1 MDWRE
6 NYLERKY
13 ALKKGEQQIPS
24 TAGQADG
31 PTEDPGNGIEKMI
44 EEGQLQLAARRG
56 FEAALGS
63 YLRRFKKAIDSSS
76 TYREFISDSISSF
89 SAVSD
94 SILTSGSRDALKFTS
109 LLVWDNAPG
118 RDQFEALLSLST
130 LYFESYEPFVYGGGV
145 KPSAERMKLLFR
157 EAMGRSGTEG

>member
-13 ALKKGEQQIPS
+13 ALKKGEQQNPS
-24 TAGQADG
+24 VAG
-31 PTEDPGNGIEKMI
+31 PTEDQGNGIEKMI

-56 FEAALGS
+56 FETALGA
-63 YLRRFKKAIDSSS
+63 YLRRFKKTIDSSS

-109 LLVWDNAPG
+109 LLVWDNGPG
-118 RDQFEALLSLST
+118 RDQFEALVSLST
-130 LYFESYEPFVYGGGV
+130 LYFESYEPFVFGGGI
-145 KPSAERMKLLFR
+145 KPNAERMKLLFR
-157 EAMGRSGTEG
+157 EAMSRSGTED